1 MNKAQHT
8 TRYIKHLADSADF
21 KVSTFNK
28 HCNGLIGN
36 RFEMPNVSYTHPLPP
51 SVKTTQQTIYNLK
64 KIKEN
69 AHAQNS
75 TFANRTNRHTTNVCK
90 RAVFFPTHPSP
101 PTTLENSL
109 TKNLEK

>member
-1 MNKAQHT
+1 MKPVIPYYCY
-8 TRYIKHLADSADF
+8 TR
-21 KVSTFNK
+21 
-28 HCNGLIGN
+28 
-36 RFEMPNVSYTHPLPP
+36 PLPP

>member
-1 MNKAQHT
+1 VLKIPAFGN
-8 TRYIKHLADSADF
+8 TRTVTAKCKNDTAD
-21 KVSTFNK
+21 N
-28 HCNGLIGN
+28 L
-36 RFEMPNVSYTHPLPP
+36 
-51 SVKTTQQTIYNLK
+51 QLK